1 MIKYLGIIGVI
12 ILAVIGGLYT
22 YKLSKEDVKYCDS
35 ETIETTY
42 SGDPICYQGPVRPGD
57 DLEHFRKTGETIP
70 RSKE

>member
-12 ILAVIGGLYT
+12 VLAVIGGLYT
-22 YKLSKEDVKYCDS
+22 YNLSKEDVKYCDS
-35 ETIETTY
+35 ESIVYPMKE
-42 SGDPICYQGPVRPGD
+42 PLCYQGPVRLGD